1 MADELLPGLFSDNPA
16 YQQAW
21 QNAQQPM
28 TTVTPEQ
35 LIAAKSEAD
44 SAFDNLSVAPQP
56 SVARTI
62 AASIG
67 ASLPALFGGIT
78 GGWEGAGYGGA
89 GASSAMQNFQR
100 TEEATMKREQDSS
113 RVAAE
118 KKQRGYETLLA
129 LAERAAEKKGGLEAE
144 LLIAGGKDISDTNQ
158 AKLKADADRELEMT
172 RFDNDKELE
181 SIKTTNKGLVTEAM
195 AESLKA
201 QGEKLGVKIEVLPGE
216 PIEVGKVVLDQ
227 LELRRKELADEGI
240 NTDRE
245 ADNSRETLKAL
256 MGDEAKEAQ
265 RETTLKGIEMRGDQT
280 RQTLA
285 TKKELAKM
293 GAVARAVVGRIQMGE
308 DPTPEDMAGITDPN
322 DMKIVMSYWRDK
334 DKSRQANV
342 KLAQGDRRLDIQDK
356 SVTGTLADKE
366 VGRELQAR
374 DLNLKEANQV
384 WTQAFKTKQLEVQ
397 QEYQNEQIGIQKMR
411 AVAQANAQALR
422 DRKFEAQSIP
432 PEAISD
438 AQAAMAEL
446 GASPKQLEMLSHERN
461 QQGLGMAVGEIR
473 RAIQYKTQANGLT
486 KKPLPAKAVDAYAA
500 ANTVQDVLAN
510 AYKII
515 DKLEKDSMGNRYAT
529 YTAQKLESLIPVSD
543 AAQAKSWLT
552 MDGMRL
558 LYTQSGKQ
566 INETEAKLFTDFFAG
581 AAPIAIGDLRARF
594 DELAMSSLT
603 TAVANLEAAELYG
616 GTRAS
621 AKVLAKRLIKRIPP
635 KIAAEAVK
643 LRPSLFTEG
652 DE

>member
-1 MADELLPGLFSDNPA
+1 MADELFPGLFSDNPA

-172 RFDNDKELE
+172 RFDNDE
-181 SIKTTNKGLVTEAM
+181 
-195 AESLKA
+195 
-201 QGEKLGVKIEVLPGE
+201 KIEQMK
-216 PIEVGKVVLDQ
+216 IDAKGKITP
-227 LELRRKELADEGI
+227 ELAELAASMGREVNETVRVPIGDSLEAFDAALEAIKGKREI
-240 NTDRE
+240 MERNSVAADRE
-245 ADNSRETLKAL
+245 ADNSRETLKTF
-256 MGDEAKEAQ
+256 MGDESKDKDRQNRLDVVNARGTQVKE
-265 RETTLKGIEMRGDQT
+265 
-280 RQTLA
+280 LA
-285 TKKELAKM
+285 RLKKELVQFSDPGKSALIK
-293 GAVARAVVGRIQMGE
+293 ATNGE
-308 DPTPEDMAGITDPN
+308 LDLNGVTDPN
-322 DMKIVMSYWRDK
+322 ETDTIVKTYARYHGVEQGE
-334 DKSRQANV
+334 R

-356 SVTGTLADKE
+356 SVTGTLADKS

-374 DLNLKEANQV
+374 DLGLKEANQV
-384 WTQAFKTKQLEVQ
+384 WTQEFKTKQLEVQ
-397 QEYQNEQIGIQKMR
+397 QSYQNEQIGIQKMR

-422 DRKFEAQSIP
+422 DRKFEAQSVT

-438 AQAAMAEL
+438 AKAAMAQL
-446 GASPKQLEMLSHERN
+446 GASPEQLEMLSHERT
-461 QQGLGMAVGEIR
+461 QQGLGMAVGEVR
-473 RAIQYKTQANGLT
+473 RAVQYKNQAGGLI

-500 ANTVQDVLAN
+500 AMSVQDVIDN
-510 AYKII
+510 AYKVI
-515 DKLEKDSMGNRYAT
+515 DKLEKDSMGNKYAT
-529 YTAQKLESLIPVSD
+529 YTAQKLESLIPVSE
-543 AAQAKSWLT
+543 AAQAQAWLT

-566 INETEAKLFTDFFAG
+566 LNETEVKLFTDFFAG
-581 AAPIAIGDLRARF
+581 AAPMAIGDLRARF
-594 DELAMSSLT
+594 DEIAKSSLT

-621 AKVLAKRLIKRIPP
+621 AKILAKRLIKRIPP
-635 KIAAEAVK
+635 KVADQAVK